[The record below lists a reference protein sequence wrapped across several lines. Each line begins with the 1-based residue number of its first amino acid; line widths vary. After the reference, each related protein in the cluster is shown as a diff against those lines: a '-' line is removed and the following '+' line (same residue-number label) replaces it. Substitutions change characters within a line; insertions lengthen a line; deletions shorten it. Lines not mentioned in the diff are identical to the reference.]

1 MTDIATTGAIPI
13 GDYLAIIR
21 RQRGRMLAV
30 GLGLLV
36 VAATLIA
43 IWPATYRSMATIL
56 ISQIDIPTNLVTTTS
71 PDTFADERVQ
81 AIQQRITTTPNLK
94 AIIQKR
100 NLYADQ
106 RGTVGDFG
114 GRKHSSASAGRPC
127 KSAKSAAIDDP
138 SLRVERRRTLRVR
151 ECRRVLRPWDG
162 RNASDLACGIDHK
175 HRQAGWVDEQ
185 R

>member
-1 MTDIATTGAIPI
+1 MASPPWRADGNTVVIARAIVPTSRFKMTDIATTGAIPI

-106 RGTVGDFG
+106 RGTVPM
-114 GRKHSSASAGRPC
+114 SQ
-127 KSAKSAAIDDP
+127 I
-138 SLRVERRRTLRVR
+138 
-151 ECRRVLRPWDG
+151 
-162 RNASDLACGIDHK
+162 
-175 HRQAGWVDEQ
+175 VDEM
-185 R
+185 RAN